1 MNQRNKTFDIAKGI
15 GICLV
20 VWGHIQNPVQTYIY
34 GFHMPLFFILS
45 GMFFKER
52 YLEEPI
58 RYVKSRFQ
66 RLLLPFLLI
75 NILAYY
81 VFPHEVAPWWR
92 MFGVV
97 AAIDYPNSMLGA
109 VWFLKSLFVV
119 SLMFSVYLFIY
130 RKWLNLKKDY
140 VSPPLIL
147 LVAFICDY
155 FTGPKVSAWLF
166 QCFFF
171 SLGFYMRKYEE
182 MLISDVKPSTKALM
196 AVAVGGGIFLF
207 LNPLRG
213 GDINSCR
220 YSGMIPFA
228 ITGLL
233 GTWFTFRLSSLIN
246 QWLSQMASAFCF
258 LGCRTMS
265 IILFHWIAFN
275 ILRQLLLSVS
285 SDYDFDNILYKIGLF
300 CVGLAVPIAIDLV
313 YDGVKRIV
321 VIKE

>member
-1 MNQRNKTFDIAKGI
+1 MQSRNVTLDIAKGI

-20 VWGHIQNPVQTYIY
+20 VLGHIQNPTQTYIY

-45 GMFFKER
+45 GMFFKEK
-52 YLEEPI
+52 YLDESVKYI
-58 RYVKSRFQ
+58 KSRFQ

-75 NILAYY
+75 NIFAYF
-81 VFPHEVAPWWR
+81 VFPHEIAPWWR
-92 MFGVV
+92 MFGLV

-119 SLMFSVYLFIY
+119 SLMYYVYLSIY
-130 RKWLNLKKDY
+130 RKWLHIKKDFI
-140 VSPPLIL
+140 SPPLL
-147 LVAFICDY
+147 LLAALFCD
-155 FTGPKVSAWLF
+155 FLTGPNVSAWLF

-182 MLISDVKPSTKALM
+182 MLTSDVRPSLKALVP
-196 AVAVGGGIFLF
+196 VAVGGGIFLL

-228 ITGLL
+228 ITGML
-233 GTWFTFRLSSLIN
+233 GTWFSFRLSSMIN
-246 QWLSQMASAFCF
+246 QWLPQMASAFCF

-275 ILRQLLLSVS
+275 ILRQFMLSIS
-285 SDYDFDNILYKIGLF
+285 SDFDLDSILYKIGLF
-300 CVGLAVPIAIDLV
+300 CVGLVIPIALDWV
-313 YDGVKRIV
+313 YDDVKRIV
-321 VIKE
+321 VNKN